1 MRRTLVR
8 LLLLLVQQC
17 STSCQSAFGTPM
29 RPETTPGSVNEG
41 NKQITVPECRTW
53 RCWRWGPG
61 PAARRHQARRPA
73 WRVRIDIGGGR
84 DILKYRSTRSPFLL
98 LFFSLFFFIYLW
110 SGSCRNGS
118 AKVAQVAPMG
128 AHATVRMPGGL
139 TYPCRGVGVPK
150 YR

>member
-1 MRRTLVR
+1 VRRTLVR

-29 RPETTPGSVNEG
+29 RPEPAPGSVNEG
-41 NKQITVPECRTW
+41 SRQITVPECRTW

-61 PAARRHQARRPA
+61 PAARGGIDQA
-73 WRVRIDIGGGR
+73 WRGRRGSISPAAAISIDPIYIR
-84 DILKYRSTRSPFLL
+84 
-98 LFFSLFFFIYLW
+98 FFFFFFFHNFFIYLR

-118 AKVAQVAPMG
+118 AEVAQVAPMG
-128 AHATVRMPGGL
+128 AHAAVRMPGGL
-139 TYPCRGVGVPK
+139 AYPCRGVGVPK